1 MESLDKLD
9 QILDATLD
17 DLDDLPEFKPF
28 PAGGHKVLASF
39 SVDKINK
46 KDVIKLDF
54 TYVEKLE
61 LADPQDEVP
70 KAGDTCNTLFML
82 DNEYGVGNFKKCAAP
97 FREALGFGSNREIV
111 EGVKDVECIII
122 TTIRK
127 DKNDPDKKYLNI
139 KEIMVT

>member
-1 MESLDKLD
+1 MPELDNLD

-39 SVDKINK
+39 SVDKVNNK
-46 KDVIKLDF
+46 PVIKLDF
-54 TYVEKLE
+54 KYIEKLE

-70 KAGDTCNTLFML
+70 KEGDVASTMFML

-127 DKNDPDKKYLNI
+127 DKKDPDREYLNI